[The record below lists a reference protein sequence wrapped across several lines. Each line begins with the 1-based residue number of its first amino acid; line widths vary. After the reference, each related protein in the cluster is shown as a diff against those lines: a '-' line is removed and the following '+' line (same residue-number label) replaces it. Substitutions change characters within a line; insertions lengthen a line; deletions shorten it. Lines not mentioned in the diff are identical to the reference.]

1 MVERDIKYTESGTG
15 SVHRQS
21 SLYSRHSRKH
31 VESVSMEI
39 CTILTRLGYGE
50 EVRRWR
56 VDKYKEFDRLLNART
71 IDVNLITVGSKA
83 EGLTCFYES
92 DSDLLY
98 ALKRVLC
105 VEAGINLGTIPDDID
120 VFRMDTRACPGHC
133 RLLQERKAHREM
145 GCQTP
150 SLAATTHSSERC
162 IIRSQS
168 NPCRM
173 CKK

>member
-1 MVERDIKYTESGTG
+1 
-15 SVHRQS
+15 
-21 SLYSRHSRKH
+21 
-31 VESVSMEI
+31 MEI

-133 RLLQERKAHREM
+133 RLLQERKAHRGLQVINNALCENGYGGVLLSSGLVVDEFRALTLSEM
-145 GCQTP
+145 EQHERAGP
-150 SLAATTHSSERC
+150 SIPGLL
-162 IIRSQS
+162 
-168 NPCRM
+168 
-173 CKK
+173 